1 MKKLFVIAV
10 IMAMGAS
17 SVFAAG
23 QPVEKPDLPDG
34 YQNWP
39 YKFSGTCQVDANNTL
54 KISMFVTINTAMK
67 ESERMRLGLEK
78 LQAVLEIAVN
88 GTPTIMIYRT
98 GDPAEDK
105 PAIAR
110 DYLYTQN
117 IWVSFGVPYD
127 FQEAVSRL
135 SQEKLK
141 KDLNEVI
148 EMCPDLL
155 KGLSAFNNNLQEKMR
170 K

>member
-39 YKFSGTCQVDANNTL
+39 YKFSGTCQVDANNT
-54 KISMFVTINTAMK
+54 IQVSFFVALNTGIK
-67 ESERMRLGLEK
+67 ESERMRLDLEK
-78 LQAVLEIAVN
+78 LQVVLEIAVN
-88 GTPTIMIYRT
+88 GTPITVIYAA
-98 GDPAEDK
+98 GDPEKDK
-105 PAIAR
+105 PTIGR
-110 DYLYTQN
+110 YYLYTQN
-117 IWVSFGVPYD
+117 GWVSFAEFYEFG
-127 FQEAVSRL
+127 EAASRL
-135 SQEKLK
+135 FEEKLK
-141 KDLNEVI
+141 KDPDEVMD
-148 EMCPDLL
+148 MCPELQ
-155 KGLSAFNNNLQEKMR
+155 KGIATFNRDLQEKIT